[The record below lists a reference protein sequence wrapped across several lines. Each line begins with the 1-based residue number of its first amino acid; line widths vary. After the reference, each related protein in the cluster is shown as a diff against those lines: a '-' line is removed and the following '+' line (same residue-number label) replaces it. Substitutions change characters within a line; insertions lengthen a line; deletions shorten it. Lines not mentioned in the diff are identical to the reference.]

1 MGCLKLLIAE
11 IAAYYSNPVERVF
24 FLCNQLLIAYE
35 HHQTRLELEGIKVII
50 CQLLLVTHTQD
61 FTCNN

>member
-11 IAAYYSNPVERVF
+11 IAAYYSNSVERVF

-35 HHQTRLELEGIKVII
+35 HHHNRLELEGMQVII
-50 CQLLLVTHTQD
+50 YQLLSVTHTQR
-61 FTCNN
+61 FTDNN